1 VTVQNREIDALFDP
15 QHPNDLRFQF
25 EIIKGLAESV
35 RTQTA
40 AILGMK
46 DQQTDIVARLERIE
60 AKEVAELLAALIVRV
75 EALED
80 TELRR
85 EGGARVIT
93 AVIKSPIVG
102 WVVGGA
108 TFMWAV
114 LTGRI
119 HL

>member
-1 VTVQNREIDALFDP
+1 MPNRELDPLFD
-15 QHPNDLRFQF
+15 QGPNDLRFQF
-25 EIIKGLAESV
+25 EIIKGLSESV

-40 AILGMK
+40 VMMRMQE
-46 DQQTDIVARLERIE
+46 QQTDIVARLERIE
-60 AKEVAELLAALIVRV
+60 AKETAQQVKDLLARV
-75 EALED
+75 DALED

-85 EGGARVIT
+85 EGGARVLT
-93 AVIKSPIVG
+93 AIVKSPVVG

>member
-1 VTVQNREIDALFDP
+1 MPNRELDPLFD
-15 QHPNDLRFQF
+15 QSPNDLRFQF

-35 RTQTA
+35 RAQTN

-60 AKEVAELLAALIVRV
+60 AKEVTESLAALILRV
-75 EALED
+75 DALED

-85 EGGARVIT
+85 EGGAKVIT
-93 AVIKSPIVG
+93 AIAKSPIVG
-102 WVVGGA
+102 WIVGGA
-108 TFMWAV
+108 TFVWAV
-114 LTGRI
+114 ITGRI